1 MKNLVYSSSIRKN
14 LARVGEY
21 TLIALALAMVIIPL
35 YWLFLTSVKRPVD
48 IFTVPPVWIPEQ
60 LTTGHYRTVM
70 QVNDALPYFINS
82 LIIASVSTLFSTLL
96 GAFGAYA
103 LARVQFPFKV
113 GVFMA
118 YWILMTRMYPA
129 VCTAVPYFLIIKS
142 LGLLDTRIAL
152 ILTYTGFNLPF
163 VVWTLLGFFSEIP
176 ISIEEASIVDGATL
190 FDRFVKVI
198 IPISIPGLVVAAVFS
213 FILAWNEFLFAVILT
228 TFRAKTIPV
237 VVASFITDRALQ
249 WGPMCALAFIAII
262 PVLVF
267 ILLVQ
272 KNFVRGLTFGA
283 VKE

>member
-1 MKNLVYSSSIRKN
+1 M
-14 LARVGEY
+14 
-21 TLIALALAMVIIPL
+21 
-35 YWLFLTSVKRPVD
+35 KRPVD

-60 LTTGHYRTVM
+60 LTTEHYRTVM

-163 VVWTLLGFFSEIP
+163 VVWTLLGFLARYPSALKKLALLMAP
-176 ISIEEASIVDGATL
+176 L
-190 FDRFVKVI
+190 F
-198 IPISIPGLVVAAVFS
+198 
-213 FILAWNEFLFAVILT
+213 
-228 TFRAKTIPV
+228 
-237 VVASFITDRALQ
+237 
-249 WGPMCALAFIAII
+249 
-262 PVLVF
+262 
-267 ILLVQ
+267 
-272 KNFVRGLTFGA
+272 
-283 VKE
+283 